1 IKGLE
6 LPSHDPRAFYSQALG
21 YATSPRGACHLQSYS
36 HGLEAWM
43 TMPEL
48 GFPEIAERLSTERK
62 GEMVAKMQNLMSLF
76 DSLKTCK
83 FVLYAG
89 VEIKNLVEWLNA
101 ITGWGFDRRDFLLAG
116 ERIFNL
122 KTAFNRREGFRV
134 KNDTLPLRF
143 LKDISES
150 KFERMKRDYY
160 TFRGWNEEGIPL
172 PETIERLGLTSVDF
186 FTTFAGARRR

>member
-1 IKGLE
+1 
-6 LPSHDPRAFYSQALG
+6 
-21 YATSPRGACHLQSYS
+21 
-36 HGLEAWM
+36 
-43 TMPEL
+43 MPEL